1 MPLCLDAFFA
11 IKEFYLNPWFHQTA
25 TVSSFISNGLTLS
38 DSLVIAGSM
47 LDTQFTQG
55 SGCLVVA
62 PRGNI
67 VTSTTV
73 LVYFDPNDLATNSAL
88 VTSIYV

>member
-11 IKEFYLNPWFHQTA
+11 IKEFYLNPWFQAA

-38 DSLVIAGSM
+38 NSLVIAGSM

-55 SGCLVVA
+55 TGCLVVA

-73 LVYFDPNDLATNSAL
+73 LAYFDPNDLATNSAL

>member
-11 IKEFYLNPWFHQTA
+11 LKEFYLNPWFQTA
-25 TVSSFISNGLTLS
+25 TVSSFISNGLTYS

-55 SGCLVVA
+55 AGC
-62 PRGNI
+62 
-67 VTSTTV
+67 
-73 LVYFDPNDLATNSAL
+73 
-88 VTSIYV
+88 